1 MDVKPPNAQIPI
13 NVPATYQR
21 TAQILQRASLQ
32 TRLVSP
38 DDIIDCVEI
47 QTGKPSTVNTHIVK
61 YKPSN
66 TPPMKDKGAFIDVW
80 I

>member
-21 TAQILQRASLQ
+21 TAQILQRAYLQ
-32 TRLVSP
+32 TKPVSP

-47 QTGKPSTVNTHIVK
+47 QTGKPSPANTHIIK
-61 YKPSN
+61 YKPLN
-66 TPPMKDKGAFIDVW
+66 TPLMKDKGSFIDIW